1 MTKLDSMGDL
11 NKEGNLDIKL
21 EKDLTVDNVDNSHL
35 MAV

>member
-21 EKDLTVDNVDNSHL
+21 ETTVDNVDNSHL